1 MDRERRRRGG
11 LERDIIAALVA
22 AGRPLGAAEVRHR
35 LGGTLAYTT
44 VMTVLTRLAAKGLIE
59 RTRSGRSYVYRAST
73 DASEVTARRMQQLLD
88 ADDDRAAVLTRFVGA
103 LSAEDEQLLV
113 SLLRD
118 GDGNRSA

>member
-11 LERDIIAALVA
+11 LERDIIATLLDA
-22 AGRPLGAAEVRHR
+22 AVPLPAADVRRR

-59 RTRSGRSYVYRAST
+59 RSRSGRGYVYRAST

-103 LSAEDEQLLV
+103 LSAEDERLLAT
-113 SLLRD
+113 LLR
-118 GDGNRSA
+118 GGEEQCLA

>member
-11 LERDIIAALVA
+11 LERDIIATLLDA
-22 AGRPLGAAEVRHR
+22 AVPLPAAEVRRR

-44 VMTVLTRLAAKGLIE
+44 VMTVLTRLAAKGLID
-59 RTRSGRSYVYRAST
+59 RSRSGRGYVYRASD

-103 LSAEDEQLLV
+103 LSAEDERLLAA
-113 SLLRD
+113 LLRD
-118 GDGNRSA
+118 GDGKPPA